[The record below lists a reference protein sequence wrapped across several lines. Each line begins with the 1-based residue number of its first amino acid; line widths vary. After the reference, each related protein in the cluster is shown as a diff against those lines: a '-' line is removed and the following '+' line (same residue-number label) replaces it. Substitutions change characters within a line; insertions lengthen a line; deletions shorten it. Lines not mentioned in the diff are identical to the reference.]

1 MKYSRGKRNT
11 KISNAEIMQGVLRAN
26 GRGFAFIAPDS
37 GGKDFFVPH
46 KALNGAYHGDRVNF
60 YHVRGTEDEAAV
72 VSVVERNPSPL
83 VGTLIFDRR
92 SAKVY
97 PDDARR
103 PEAFVPRDLLYG
115 AKDGDKDVCELISF
129 AKGRAP
135 QGKIVEIL
143 GEEGDLAAEE
153 LSIIRSFGLF
163 EEFSGECIKEAQ
175 KAAANLPVPLNRR
188 DLRDKIIFT
197 VDGEDTRDMDDAVS
211 LELAGDKHV
220 LGVHIADVSHYVKR
234 GSRLDG
240 EAYERGTSVYFPD
253 RVLPMLPQE
262 LCNGICSLNEGED
275 RYTLTCEMTFDKD
288 GVRTEYEIYESIIKS
303 RRKMTYGQVDEICN
317 GNPEACLKY
326 ADIAPSVGIMKELC
340 LILESRRKAAGC
352 VDIDVNE
359 AHIYLDGDGNIV
371 IPTAKRAISQRII
384 EQFMIAANEAVAEF
398 MQKNGL
404 PCLYRVHESPSSEK
418 AAEFFAF
425 LRDLGVNVR
434 ADTSNLKPRD
444 YKNILD
450 ETADKPYFNIVN
462 KVMLRSM
469 QKARY
474 CGQNL
479 KHFGLASACYCHFT
493 SPIRRY
499 PDLFVHRSLKCALHG
514 GGDKARGMYGGLL
527 EGAGRDCSD
536 RERVADDAERSVDD
550 LYKLAYMYDKLGE
563 EFDGVVSGVTA
574 HALYCELDNA
584 VEGMIPIE
592 DLPPDGYE
600 FVEGKFILKG
610 KKHKFRIGDKLRV
623 QIAACDLGRMKI
635 IMKVCL

>member
-92 SAKVY
+92 SARVY

-115 AKDGDKDVCELISF
+115 AKDGDKVVCELISF

-153 LSIIRSFGLF
+153 LSIIRSFGLI

-175 KAAANLPVPLNRR
+175 KAAANLPAPLNRR

-197 VDGEDTRDMDDAVS
+197 VDGEDTRDIDDAVS
-211 LELAGDKHV
+211 LELVGDKYV

-262 LCNGICSLNEGED
+262 LCNGICSLNEGEE

-288 GVRTEYEIYESIIKS
+288 GVRTGYEIYESIIKS
-303 RRKMTYGQVDEICN
+303 RRKMTYGQVTEICN

-326 ADIAPSVGIMKELC
+326 ADIAPYVGIMKELC

-371 IPTAKRAISQRII
+371 IPTAKRTISQRII

-404 PCLYRVHESPSSEK
+404 PCLYRVHESPSPEK

-527 EGAGRDCSD
+527 EDAGRDCSD
-536 RERVADDAERSVDD
+536 RERVADEAERSVDD